1 MSGAVRRYIL
11 LAVILVVVVAVVLVL
26 KDRTEGG
33 AADLAVGDCFD
44 APTLEGLTVSTV
56 QHHPC
61 TEAHTG
67 EVFAVLK
74 NPAGSD
80 AAYPDKTARVAFA
93 GDQCA
98 APFLTYVGI
107 AMDVSLLDIRYFGPT
122 QEGWGTGDRT
132 FTCYVQSGPAVTTSV
147 KGAAK

>member
-1 MSGAVRRYIL
+1 MSGAARRYII
-11 LAVILVVVVAVVLVL
+11 LAAILIVIVGGIFVFR
-26 KDRTEGG
+26 DRLSGNAG
-33 AADLAVGDCFD
+33 DLAVGDCFD
-44 APTLEGLTVSTV
+44 APTLDGGTVSDV

-67 EVFAVLK
+67 EVFAVIT

-80 AAYPDKTARVAFA
+80 AAYPDQPARIAFA

-107 AMDVSLLDIRYFGPT
+107 AMDSSALDIRYFGPT
-122 QEGWGTGDRT
+122 SDGWGKGDRT
-132 FTCYVQSGPAVTTSV
+132 FTCYVNTDPAVTTSI
-147 KGAAK
+147 KGSKQ